1 MTLLLSTTDKQLQA
15 LRHRE
20 DALGKDARTEI
31 QRRKMVGYSDGT
43 AIKWIDPKAPIIEPE
58 STVGTSPDRV
68 YALQIAK
75 TSKP

>member
-15 LRHRE
+15 LRDRQ

-31 QRRKMVGYSDGT
+31 KRRKMVGYCDGT
-43 AIKWIDPKAPIIEPE
+43 AIEWVDPKAVIIEPE

-68 YALQIAK
+68 YA
-75 TSKP
+75 TGVRRV